1 MWKKWGRMSAL
12 AAPALRVG
20 GGRREAA
27 TARGR
32 GVWEAALAIP
42 SGDDAQDWRGLAA
55 AALRRSTSLAQLNLF
70 PVCLRSVGPSWA

>member
-32 GVWEAALAIP
+32 GVWEAALASP
-42 SGDDAQDWRGLAA
+42 GGGGAQD
-55 AALRRSTSLAQLNLF
+55 
-70 PVCLRSVGPSWA
+70 